1 MPSTVIQTMRF
12 DPIQK
17 VLEIVFRGARGAYR
31 YFEVPVEEW
40 LQFRNS
46 TSKGA
51 YLNQFFKSRKY
62 TYEKITPE
70 KFYKPSLPSA
80 FCWPEPS

>member
-1 MPSTVIQTMRF
+1 MPSEVIQTMRF
-12 DPIQK
+12 DPVRKI
-17 VLEIVFRGARGAYR
+17 LEFVFSGTRSAYR

-46 TSKGA
+46 ASKGV
-51 YLNQFFKSRKY
+51 YLNRFFKSRKY
-62 TYEKITPE
+62 CYEKIEPQ
-70 KFYKPSLPSA
+70 KFYRPSLPGA